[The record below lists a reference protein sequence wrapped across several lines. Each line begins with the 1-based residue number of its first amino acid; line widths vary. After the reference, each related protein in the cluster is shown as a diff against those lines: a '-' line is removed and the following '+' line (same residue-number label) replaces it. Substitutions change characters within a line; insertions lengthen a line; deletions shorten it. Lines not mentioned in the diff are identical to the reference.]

1 MIDKCIETTLG
12 RYLSLLDGFIK
23 IRDFITDWYNIYI
36 DNLEG
41 KKMLIFFLNS
51 IYLEVNYLFR
61 IFKELKKMKYNLF
74 SEKII
79 N

>member
-1 MIDKCIETTLG
+1 
-12 RYLSLLDGFIK
+12 
-23 IRDFITDWYNIYI
+23 
-36 DNLEG
+36 
-41 KKMLIFFLNS
+41 MLIFFLNS